1 MNIKN
6 YLFSFLLTI
15 VNSALSFSQLES
27 ASIEGPTQ
35 GTSYH
40 ITYLDTKHR
49 NLQPEIEKL
58 LIDFDFS
65 VSTYNPYSIITR
77 VNQNDKDV
85 KLDNYFKTCFKK
97 AKEVWKNTNG
107 AFDPTVL
114 PLTNIWGFGPG
125 KKTEI
130 EKSKI
135 DSILEFVGF
144 NLIELKRNK
153 IIKKDSRVALDFNA
167 FAQGYSVDVVSKFI
181 NKKGI
186 KSYIVEIGGEV
197 FAKGTNLNGKIWTV
211 NLEEP
216 KDNKEAINNTIA
228 IARLNNSAISTS
240 GNNRRYFIEN
250 GIKYAHHLDP
260 KTGYPAKN
268 NLLSVSL
275 FGNDC
280 ITTDSNATGI
290 LVMGLEK
297 AKLFLQNHSELEA
310 IIIYSDEKGNYQYY
324 KTNGIKNILEF

>member
-167 FAQGYSVDVVSKFI
+167 FAQGYSVDVVSKFL